1 MPGLDNPLQADY
13 MSYMAYVINS
23 EKKFDEIDDD
33 INYISMCGINDL
45 IETKLHQSDFT
56 VTPIKVTAA
65 TQGTDSITY
74 KLGKLSISTS
84 YRVIVVALCDSQCL
98 QQLSRLHDDPRLLLS
113 CVPTQVGAACK
124 SQSLLYAYLDATTG
138 DTADMSD
145 LDNNEDDNGR
155 RDHTQ
160 DFISLSIVVIA
171 VLVIIVFATSM
182 YWMKHNVD
190 TPNCLQLMLGLGGRY
205 HHHHRPHRHRHLST
219 AIDDNDDD
227 DDDVFGDSSFMG
239 RGRTTTWS
247 NTFQTHSHS
256 QQTDR
261 MTSST
266 EMISLSSSSN
276 RTAVSRAAAD
286 TDSGLSYLP
295 PTPTPTISSSRRGG
309 NNNNN
314 NNNSWHPQRER
325 QHLSSTGVGET
336 AKKLLDKWVIDPI
349 RSSARTKKNLDDD
362 NDDDDAAVTADQGT
376 KYTSL
381 PLLDD
386 DELELHL

>member
-13 MSYMAYVINS
+13 MSYTAYVINHQAISNS
-23 EKKFDEIDDD
+23 EKKVDEIDDD
-33 INYISMCGINDL
+33 TNYMSMCGINDL

-56 VTPIKVTAA
+56 KTRIKINAA

-74 KLGKLSISTS
+74 KLSKLSISTN
-84 YRVIVVALCDSQCL
+84 YRVIVIALCDSLCL
-98 QQLSRLHDDPRLLLS
+98 QQLSKLHDDPRLLLS

-124 SQSLLYAYLDATTG
+124 PQSLLYTYLDASTG

-145 LDNNEDDNGR
+145 LDNNEDGNGR

-182 YWMKHNVD
+182 YWMKHNAD

-205 HHHHRPHRHRHLST
+205 HHHRPHRHRHLST
-219 AIDDNDDD
+219 TIDDDDDD
-227 DDDVFGDSSFMG
+227 DDDVFGDSTFMG
-239 RGRTTTWS
+239 RGKTTWS
-247 NTFQTHSHS
+247 NTFQMPSHS

-261 MTSST
+261 MTAST
-266 EMISLSSSSN
+266 EMISLSSNS
-276 RTAVSRAAAD
+276 RTTVSRAAAD

-295 PTPTPTISSSRRGG
+295 PTPTPITSSHSRRGG

-314 NNNSWHPQRER
+314 SWHSQREQ
-325 QHLSSTGVGET
+325 QHLSSSGVGET
-336 AKKLLDKWVIDPI
+336 AKKLLDKWVVDPI
-349 RSSARTKKNLDDD
+349 RSSARMKKTLDDD
-362 NDDDDAAVTADQGT
+362 VAVTADQGT

-386 DELELHL
+386 EELELHL

>member
-13 MSYMAYVINS
+13 MSYMAYVINRQAISSS
-23 EKKFDEIDDD
+23 EKVDDD
-33 INYISMCGINDL
+33 INYMSMCGINDL
-45 IETKLHQSDFT
+45 IETKLHPSDFT

-65 TQGTDSITY
+65 TQGTDYSITY
-74 KLGKLSISTS
+74 KLGKLSISTN
-84 YRVIVVALCDSQCL
+84 YRVIIVALCDSQCL
-98 QQLSRLHDDPRLLLS
+98 QQLSKLYYDPRLLLS
-113 CVPTQVGAACK
+113 CVPTQVGATCK
-124 SQSLLYAYLDATTG
+124 PQSMLYTYLDASTG

-145 LDNNEDDNGR
+145 LDNNEDSNGR

-171 VLVIIVFATSM
+171 VLVIVVFATSM

-205 HHHHRPHRHRHLST
+205 HHPHRPHRHLST

-227 DDDVFGDSSFMG
+227 DVFGDFSFMG
-239 RGRTTTWS
+239 RGKTTWS
-247 NTFQTHSHS
+247 NTFHS

-261 MTSST
+261 KTAST
-266 EMISLSSSSN
+266 EMISLSSSN
-276 RTAVSRAAAD
+276 TAISRAAAD

-295 PTPTPTISSSRRGG
+295 PTPIPTTSSHSRRGG

-314 NNNSWHPQRER
+314 SWHSLREQ
-325 QHLSSTGVGET
+325 QHLSSSGVGET
-336 AKKLLDKWVIDPI
+336 AKKLLDKWVMDPI
-349 RSSARTKKNLDDD
+349 RSSARMKKTLDDD
-362 NDDDDAAVTADQGT
+362 DVAVTADQGT

-386 DELELHL
+386 EELELHL